1 MEISGFFEKI
11 SYFYFFMI
19 TYTSCND
26 KPFSNYS
33 TWMTELEQQLI
44 EGNKALFT
52 KNQSLAEK
60 FRQLTVQSQYMN
72 KKRFE
77 SSSEKTK
84 VADAQI
90 LLF

>member
-1 MEISGFFEKI
+1 
-11 SYFYFFMI
+11 
-19 TYTSCND
+19 
-26 KPFSNYS
+26 
-33 TWMTELEQQLI
+33 MTELEQQLI
-44 EGNKALFT
+44 ERNKALFT

-60 FRQLTVQSQYMN
+60 FRRLTVQIQYMN

-90 LLF
+90 SLF

>member
-1 MEISGFFEKI
+1 
-11 SYFYFFMI
+11 
-19 TYTSCND
+19 
-26 KPFSNYS
+26 
-33 TWMTELEQQLI
+33 MTELEQQLI
-44 EGNKALFT
+44 ERNKALFT

-60 FRQLTVQSQYMN
+60 FRQLTLQIQYMK

-90 LLF
+90 SLF

>member
-1 MEISGFFEKI
+1 
-11 SYFYFFMI
+11 
-19 TYTSCND
+19 
-26 KPFSNYS
+26 
-33 TWMTELEQQLI
+33 MTELEQQLI
-44 EGNKALFT
+44 ERNKALFT

-60 FRQLTVQSQYMN
+60 FRQLTVQIQYMN

>member
-1 MEISGFFEKI
+1 
-11 SYFYFFMI
+11 
-19 TYTSCND
+19 
-26 KPFSNYS
+26 
-33 TWMTELEQQLI
+33 MTELEQQLI
-44 EGNKALFT
+44 ERNKALFT

-60 FRQLTVQSQYMN
+60 FRQLTVQIQYMN

-90 LLF
+90 SLF